1 MTDRGNLPVLTIAGR
16 SLPVQMRELSQ
27 DTEDILSNAFAH
39 KTRREGEKEGE
50 KGQKKTH
57 YKWNAAAQR

>member
-27 DTEDILSNAFAH
+27 DTEILSNAFAH
-39 KTRREGEKEGE
+39 KTRGEGEKEGE
-50 KGQKKTH
+50 MGEKKTPL
-57 YKWNAAAQR
+57 